1 VGDPVILPAGDSA
14 LVLRLGELIDPAVND
29 RVLAALATLDR
40 APLAGV
46 VDLVPGYASLMVV
59 YDPARTGAA
68 AVEAWMTSALAGA
81 QTAGPERRRVEIPVF
96 YDRAVAP
103 DLEALAEEKGMSV
116 EALVALHAGATY
128 RCYLVGF
135 RPGFPF
141 LGGLD
146 PRLFSARLPTPRLRV
161 PAGAVG
167 IGGQQTGVYPVASPG
182 GWRLIGRT
190 PLRLFDAERAEP
202 CAVRAGDEVAF
213 VPVDRARYLA
223 LGGVVDSGV
232 R

>member
-1 VGDPVILPAGDSA
+1 VILPAGDSA
-14 LVLRLGELIDPAVND
+14 LVLRLGESIDPAIND
-29 RVLAALATLDR
+29 RVLAALGALDR
-40 APLAGV
+40 APMPGV

-59 YDPARTGAA
+59 YDPARTSAA
-68 AVEAWMTSALAGA
+68 EVEAWMTSALAGA
-81 QTAGPERRRVEIPVF
+81 AAVRLERRRVEIPVL
-96 YDRAVAP
+96 YDPAVAP
-103 DLEALAEEKGMSV
+103 DLEPLAQEKGLSV
-116 EALVALHAGATY
+116 ADLVALHAGASY
-128 RCYLVGF
+128 RCYFVGF

-146 PRLFSARLPTPRLRV
+146 ARLFSARLPTPRLRV

-213 VPVDRARYLA
+213 VPIDRARYLA